1 MLRSFTLFF
10 ALSLIIAGTNAVR
23 AADEPASSKDG
34 WIEMFN
40 GKDLTG
46 WVVDGTKDFAAKDAK
61 KEDPK
66 TPIWTVKDGAIH
78 CAGTGFGFLRYDR
91 EVSDFIYHVEFKLSK
106 GCNSGIGIRHV
117 KFTGPA
123 ETRPSFSG
131 YEIQLL
137 DDAGKKPTDHSTTSL
152 YRYVAATK
160 NAVKPA
166 GEWNTIEIE
175 CRGPKIKITLNGEVV
190 QDVDQSTI
198 DSIKNKPLKG
208 YVSVQNHGK
217 AVEFKNLKLKLLDE
231 TVSK

>member
-1 MLRSFTLFF
+1 
-10 ALSLIIAGTNAVR
+10 
-23 AADEPASSKDG
+23 
-34 WIEMFN
+34 MFN
-40 GKDLTG
+40 GTDLSG
-46 WVVDGTKDFAAKDAK
+46 WVVEGTKEFAAKDAK
-61 KEDPK
+61 KDDPK
-66 TPIWTVKDGAIH
+66 TPIWTVKDGSIH
-78 CAGTGFGFLRYDR
+78 CAGNGFGFLRYER
-91 EVSDFIYHVEFKLSK
+91 EVADFVYHVEFKMSK
-106 GCNSGIGIRHV
+106 GCNSGVGIRHT

-123 ETRPSFSG
+123 ATRPSFSG

-137 DDAGKKPTDHSTTSL
+137 DDGAKKTTDKHSTASL

-198 DSIKNKPLKG
+198 PEIKDKPLRG
-208 YVSVQNHGK
+208 FVSVQNHGK
-217 AVEFKNLKLKLLDE
+217 AIEFKNLRLKLLDE